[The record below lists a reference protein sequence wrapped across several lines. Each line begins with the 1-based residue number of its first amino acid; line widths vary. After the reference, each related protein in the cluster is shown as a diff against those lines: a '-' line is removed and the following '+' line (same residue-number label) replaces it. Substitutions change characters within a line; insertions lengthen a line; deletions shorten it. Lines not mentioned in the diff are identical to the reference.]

1 MKSGYLGF
9 RHALRAIGMALGAC
23 AFLALSSATAAQQP
37 SVRPAAPPVAAATA
51 PAASTAPQQPA
62 KGSAEASAAIRVNPK
77 WKVPRTPWGHPDLQG
92 VWTSDDMKGVAMS
105 RQATY
110 GTREYLT
117 DAEFAARARQREN
130 ARKVDDARA
139 GTFRNEEGTREFGYT
154 SMVIDPPDG
163 RVPATVPAART
174 RRQVTGTF
182 GNGPWEKVQDFSLY
196 DRCITRGVIG
206 SITPAVYGNGVR
218 IVQSPDT
225 VTITYEMVHD
235 TRVIRLDNLPP
246 LGDGIQQFMGD
257 ARGHWEGDTLV
268 VESRNFTDRTAIGG
282 ARHSTQLHLT
292 ERFTR
297 IDPQMVDY
305 VVRVE
310 DPETFT
316 RPWTMRMTITEQ
328 AGYDVYEYGCHEG
341 NNAMRNTLSAERAYD
356 KAAAEAKEKGL
367 PPPERVFEK
376 VNGADRAR

>member
-1 MKSGYLGF
+1 V
-9 RHALRAIGMALGAC
+9 
-23 AFLALSSATAAQQP
+23 AA
-37 SVRPAAPPVAAATA
+37 PAAPPA
-51 PAASTAPQQPA
+51 PTAPQQPA
-62 KGSAEASAAIRVNPK
+62 KGSAEASAAIRANPK
-77 WKVPRTPWGHPDLQG
+77 WKAPRTPWGHPDLQG

-117 DAEFAARARQREN
+117 DAEFATRARQREN

-196 DRCITRGVIG
+196 DRCITRGVVG

-235 TRVIRLDNLPP
+235 TRVIRLGNLPP

-328 AGYDVYEYGCHEG
+328 TGYDVYEYACHEG